1 MVRLT
6 EALCAFWV
14 HRSLDPTVYDFS
26 PERIWTGLSK
36 LIFMSLMLHVEVRI
50 MATDE
55 VAANALAPFVWLG
68 ETLGLDGCAMPKGQE
83 GPPGALQE

>member
-50 MATDE
+50 MPTYE
-55 VAANALAPFVWLG
+55 VATNALVRFVWLG
-68 ETLGLDGCAMPKGQE
+68 ETLVLEGCATPKGQKD
-83 GPPGALQE
+83 PRGALQE